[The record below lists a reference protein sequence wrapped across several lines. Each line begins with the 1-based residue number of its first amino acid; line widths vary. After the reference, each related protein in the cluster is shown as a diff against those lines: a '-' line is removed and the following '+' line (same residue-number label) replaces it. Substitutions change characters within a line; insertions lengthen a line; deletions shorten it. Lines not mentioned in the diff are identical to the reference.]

1 MQQTEA
7 NNGTEYLE
15 CRLLSH
21 EKGPK
26 QASMNDSIDKNVIKR
41 RRLVDFWS
49 CLLNLRALSEE
60 TSYGQFICARNKF
73 SENRCRYLTSR
84 SGG

>member
-1 MQQTEA
+1 MQQTQA
-7 NNGTEYLE
+7 TNGTEYLE

-26 QASMNDSIDKNVIKR
+26 QASMNDYIYKNVIK

-49 CLLNLRALSEE
+49 CLLNLNAFSEE
-60 TSYGQFICARNKF
+60 TSYGQFNCARKKL

-84 SGG
+84 SSG